1 MKNVWVSFFFIFY
14 LSWCQTVPV
23 ESTETFSHQKESFT
37 IRFTVANDTLTA
49 LLYLFPMKK
58 L

>member
-1 MKNVWVSFFFIFY
+1 MYVFFFFY

-49 LLYLFPMKK
+49 LPYFFPMKK